1 MKISR
6 NKAAL
11 WVLTAALVGSA
22 GLSVAQSGP
31 ESLLP
36 PGFDD
41 PVAPAPAP
49 SPRPGATP
57 APSAPPQPGVPAPAP
72 GVPGAVASPGATPT
86 PGETP
91 VIDLAKYE
99 LPSSA
104 QRPLSEAGAIGPEG
118 GGVRPDAFGETNGQG
133 LQRLMRRLDAPIPS
147 RWLSI
152 ALRRALVSRVNAP
165 NDVNGA
171 DFAAERAWL
180 LLRMGEADAARA
192 VVQSVDVGN
201 YTPKLFQVAMQ
212 AMLANGDPGGLCPL
226 VEPASKVSNELA
238 WRFARPICTALAAKP
253 TEAKSEFAQA
263 RRVTGRTIDSLLA
276 EKVVGAAGQGGAVT
290 IEESEWKGVDRL
302 TAWRFGMATATGVA
316 IPNSLMQT
324 TPLHVWS
331 WRATAPM
338 TSLADRAASAEVA
351 ASLGV
356 LSNLALVDLY
366 GEIEGGDEAGTAPA
380 ALARD
385 LRNAYSEGSEDDRL
399 TVLKRLWDEPD
410 SRRARYARLV
420 LTARAAARIAP
431 NADRAEDSNRLIAA
445 MLTAGLDRRALLWRS
460 IAPAGSDGWAMLALA
475 DPRGRVASVG
485 EVDGYAGSDTSQGQ
499 LKARMLLAGLAGLG
513 RLSQGDAQ
521 SLGAAL
527 NVRFGEQN
535 SWTRA
540 IAAAAER
547 RDAGTVLV
555 LMAIGMQTAD
565 WRGVPPE
572 TLFHGCAALR
582 AVGMEGEARMI
593 AAEAIARI

>member
-6 NKAAL
+6 NKVAL
-11 WVLTAALVGSA
+11 WVLTLALVGSA
-22 GLSVAQSGP
+22 GLSVAQSDP

-36 PGFDD
+36 PGFDE
-41 PVAPAPAP
+41 PAAPAP
-49 SPRPGATP
+49 SPTPGATP
-57 APSAPPQPGVPAPAP
+57 APSAPPQPGVPTALTPA
-72 GVPGAVASPGATPT
+72 PGATPSAS
-86 PGETP
+86 PTP
-91 VIDLAKYE
+91 VELTEAELAKYE
-99 LPSSA
+99 LPASA
-104 QRPLSEAGAIGPEG
+104 LRPLSEAGAIGPDT
-118 GGVRPDAFGETNGQG
+118 GGVRPDAFGDADGQG

-152 ALRRALVSRVNAP
+152 ALRRALVSRIDAP

-192 VVQSVDVGN
+192 VVQSVDIQN

-226 VEPASKVSNELA
+226 IEPASKVSNELA

-253 TEAKSEFAQA
+253 DEAKSEFAQA

-290 IEESEWKGVDRL
+290 IEDGEWKGVDRL
-302 TAWRFGMATATGVA
+302 TAWRFGMATATGVP
-316 IPNSLMQT
+316 IPSALMQT

-338 TSLADRAASAEVA
+338 ASLADRAASAEVA
-351 ASLGV
+351 ASQGV
-356 LSNLALVDLY
+356 LSNAALVDLY
-366 GEIEGGDEAGTAPA
+366 GEIEGGDEAGTAAA

-385 LRNAYSEGSEDDRL
+385 LRNAYSEGSEGDRL
-399 TVLKRLWDEPD
+399 NMLKRLWDEPQ
-410 SRRARYARLV
+410 SQRGRYARLV

-431 NADRAEDSNRLIAA
+431 NEDRADDSSRLIAA
-445 MLTAGLDRRALLWRS
+445 MLTAGLDRPALRWNS
-460 IAPAGSDGWAMLALA
+460 VVPAGSDGWAMLALA
-475 DPRGRVASVG
+475 DPRGRMASVG
-485 EVDGYAGSDTSQGQ
+485 DVDGYAGSDNSQGQ

-513 RLSQGDAQ
+513 RLSPGDAQ

-527 NVRFGEQN
+527 NVRFGEQT

-540 IAAAAER
+540 ISAAAER